1 MLYAAAV
8 LLLVGIDQLV
18 KFLIT
23 TNLSLG
29 STVELIPGMIQL
41 TYVRNTGAAFSMFS
55 GMRWPLIAITVA
67 VTLALILILATKKI
81 THPFGVWSLVF
92 IIGGAVG
99 NLIDRIFLGY
109 VVDMFEPTFINFA
122 VFNVAD
128 IFVVCGGIAF
138 CIYYLKF
145 HDDSPKPTQGSDIG
159 GSNEA

>member
-8 LLLVGIDQLV
+8 LLLVGLDQLV

-29 STVELIPGMIQL
+29 STVELLPGIIRL

-55 GMRWPLIAITVA
+55 GMRWPLIAITIA
-67 VTLALILILATKKI
+67 VTVALILILVSKKI

-92 IIGGAVG
+92 IIGGAIG
-99 NLIDRIFLGY
+99 NLIDRIWLGY

-138 CIYYLKF
+138 CIYFLKF
-145 HDDSPKPTQGSDIG
+145 YEDTPKVPKAGD
-159 GSNEA
+159 SNED

>member
-8 LLLVGIDQLV
+8 LLLVGLDQLV
-18 KFLIT
+18 KFLVT

-29 STVELIPGMIQL
+29 STVELLPGIIRL

-55 GMRWPLIAITVA
+55 GMRWPLIAITIA
-67 VTLALILILATKKI
+67 VTLALIFVLATRRV
-81 THPFGVWSLVF
+81 THPFGIWSLVF
-92 IIGGAVG
+92 IIGGAIG

-138 CIYYLKF
+138 CIYFLKF
-145 HDDSPKPTQGSDIG
+145 YEEPRKLPGSGDSH
-159 GSNEA
+159 EA